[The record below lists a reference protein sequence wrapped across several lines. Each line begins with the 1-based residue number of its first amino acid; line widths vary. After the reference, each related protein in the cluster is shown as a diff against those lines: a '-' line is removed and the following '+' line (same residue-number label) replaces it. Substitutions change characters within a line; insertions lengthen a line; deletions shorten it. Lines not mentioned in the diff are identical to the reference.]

1 VATPH
6 ITTGKQGAVLRVR
19 VQPRARRA
27 GLEGFHG
34 DRLRIALT
42 APPVE
47 GAANDALMR
56 FLAELVGVA
65 RGDVEVISGHS
76 AREKSVAFRGLSAEE
91 LTARLGPHLPEASP

>member
-6 ITTGKQGAVLRVR
+6 ITSGKQGAVLRVR

-76 AREKSVAFRGLSAEE
+76 AREKSVAFRGLSTEE